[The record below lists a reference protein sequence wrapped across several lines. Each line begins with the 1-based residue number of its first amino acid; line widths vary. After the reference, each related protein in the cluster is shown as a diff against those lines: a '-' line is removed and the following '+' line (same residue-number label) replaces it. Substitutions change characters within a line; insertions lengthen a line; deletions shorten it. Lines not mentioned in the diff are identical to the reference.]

1 MGLRGRF
8 VLALV
13 AASALS
19 MTAAVAAL
27 VPPLEHRLADDRLNA
42 LHELARSA
50 RPGLE
55 DLRPEGRAA
64 HALVRE
70 LARRTGGRVAL
81 VSPAG
86 RVLVD
91 SDPDA
96 RSLLPPLR
104 APGGEARSR
113 VLGDD

>member
-1 MGLRGRF
+1 
-8 VLALV
+8 
-13 AASALS
+13 

-64 HALVRE
+64 HDLVRE

-96 RSLLPPLR
+96 RSLLPRCGRR
-104 APGGEARSR
+104 AARHAPACSATTRWSSRRCRRRPGG
-113 VLGDD
+113 